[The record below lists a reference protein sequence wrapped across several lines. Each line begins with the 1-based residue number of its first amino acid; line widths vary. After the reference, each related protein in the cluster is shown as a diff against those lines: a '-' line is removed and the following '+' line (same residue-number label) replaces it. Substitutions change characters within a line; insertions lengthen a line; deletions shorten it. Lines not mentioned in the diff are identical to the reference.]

1 MKNKLFRKVICAL
14 LSATLLFGAV
24 GITSSA
30 AGGLK
35 YDPTD
40 EHPYIVPSKEDMAN
54 LIGVLSY
61 DEYRES
67 YKDAVSGPDVSD
79 FVINVVES
87 LKPGSDAY
95 RVSDSTNCQNSMS
108 ETPDNWVTFGD
119 KADSS
124 VYLPATGEATW
135 NFDLPISKAGH
146 YFIKIKYFNCITS
159 ESSVSVIERGFMID
173 GKIPFNEVSSITL
186 DKSWAYQNVTT
197 VVEDVADL
205 NEKSYDVKYE
215 LVNSNDDSKGWYKI
229 VTTVENGKKTVVT
242 YKISQDINGNSMAPG
257 AVAYPTWNEYY
268 LQDASGYHSGY
279 FSFYFANGAHEI
291 TLSASRDPVII
302 ESITLEPATEQNE
315 IDSYQQY
322 LDKHSGGKAPTPV
335 ENGSIRIEAEFPDYI
350 SDSSVAPSNDNT
362 SAITEPISS
371 GAQLYNVIGETGYS
385 AVGQWAA
392 YKFRVKSTGFYNF
405 GMRFKQSA
413 LQGMFVCRAFKLSG
427 GEYGSTPVAPFLEAF
442 SAEFDYHKDWQ
453 SSFVSAEIGRY
464 DENGNPIIGEDG
476 NQLTEEK
483 NLMFYFEEGVEYT
496 LYLEC
501 SLGTLKNYVQ
511 RVESTLNKINAAY
524 LRILQLTGTDPD
536 KNVTYNFFGV
546 MPEVL
551 ITFLEESKELRAV
564 KAGLEELCG
573 TNGSHLA
580 TLETIALLLETM
592 GVDNGIKIPE
602 NMSTLKSYLGTL
614 GTWINS
620 SKSGSMI
627 VDSICVVPTVE
638 GQDGPVSND
647 AALPKAKAGFFKS
660 IWFEIKSFFYSF
672 IVRYDQ
678 MGVTQD
684 RKDSAKNVEVW
695 LATGRDQS
703 NVWRTMIDA
712 KGSFTDSTGVA
723 VNLKL
728 VAGGTLLPSILASK
742 GPDVYIG
749 LGAGDVINYAIR
761 DAVIGINGLDNKHL
775 SAEENALFTST
786 YYTYTDA
793 QGNILAPT
801 TEYRGEENLAFVS
814 NNFTDA
820 VNGNFASAAM
830 DTVTLLDKTYGIPQ
844 TMGFAMM
851 FYRMDVLAELDQAI
865 PESWDELLSLL
876 PVLQS
881 KNLSMGVAYINALD
895 FMIYQQ
901 GGSMWKYTDSE
912 KYDSKYA
919 GAKVDLDSN
928 VALTAFD
935 YVCRLYS
942 DYSLPVSY
950 DAANRF
956 RTGEM
961 PIIIGDYASIY
972 NQLTVFATE
981 IGGLWGFCSLPGS
994 ENKADDGTVSFNY
1007 NSLASIT
1014 ATVIPYG
1021 CDDLLSSWQF
1031 IQWQTGEKA
1040 QADYGN
1046 RMVAIIGPS
1055 AKYETANLKAID
1067 NLSWT
1072 ASEKAAIMN
1081 QMDNMSSIVNY
1092 PGSYIIN
1099 RYMQF
1104 AFLDAVNDDVD
1115 AIDAMTSY
1123 ISAINTEIARK
1134 REEFGLWIPTDAE
1147 PEPPEKATAGKN

>member
-40 EHPYIVPSKEDMAN
+40 ENPYVVPSVDDMQN
-54 LIGVLSY
+54 LVGVMTY
-61 DEYRES
+61 DEYREYYS
-67 YKDAVSGPDVSD
+67 DAVSGADCTVFPIDVVAALKSGSSA
-79 FVINVVES
+79 VVV
-87 LKPGSDAY
+87 K
-95 RVSDSTNCQNSMS
+95 DSELCQISMS
-108 ETPDNWVTFGD
+108 ETPGNWATFGD
-119 KADSS
+119 KAASS
-124 VYLPATGEATW
+124 VYLPATGQATW
-135 NFDLPISKAGH
+135 SFDLPLSKAGH
-146 YFIKIKYFNCITS
+146 YFIKIKYYNCITA
-159 ESSVSVIERGFMID
+159 ESSVSVIERGFRID
-173 GKIPFNEVSSITL
+173 GKIPFNEVSTITL
-186 DKSWAYQNVTT
+186 DKSWAYENVTT
-197 VVEDVADL
+197 VTEDVADPTL
-205 NEKSYDVKYE
+205 SSYDVDYNLIKE
-215 LVNSNDDSKGWYKI
+215 GENKGWYKI
-229 VTTVENGKKTVVT
+229 VTTVKDGKKTVAT

-257 AVAYPTWNEYY
+257 AAAYPTWSEYY
-268 LQDASGYHSGY
+268 LQDPSGYHSGY
-279 FSFYFANGAHEI
+279 FNFYFANGGHEI

-302 ESITLEPATEQNE
+302 ESIVLEPAIEQNE
-315 IDSYQQY
+315 IDTYREY
-322 LDKHSGGKAPTPV
+322 LNKYAGGTAPAPV
-335 ENGSIRIEAEFPDYI
+335 EDGKIRIEAEFPDFI

-371 GAQLYNVIGETGYS
+371 GSQLFNVIGETSYN
-385 AVGQWAA
+385 AMGQWAA
-392 YKFRVKSTGFYNF
+392 YKFSVNSTGFYNF
-405 GMRFKQSA
+405 AMRYKQSA

-427 GEYGSTPVAPFLEAF
+427 GAYGDAPTAPFLEAYN
-442 SAEFDYHKDWQ
+442 AEFDYNKEWQ
-453 SSFVSAEIGRY
+453 STFVSAKIGRV
-464 DENGNPIIGEDG
+464 DADGNPVLDESGKQISD
-476 NQLTEEK
+476 EE
-483 NLMFYFEEGVEYT
+483 NLLFYFEEGVEYT

-501 SLGTLKNYVQ
+501 SLGTLKDYIQ
-511 RVESTLNKINAAY
+511 RVENTLSRINAAY
-524 LRILQLTGTDPD
+524 LQILQLTGTDPD
-536 KNVTYNFFGV
+536 ENVTYNFFGV

-551 ITFLEESKELRAV
+551 IAFLEESKELRDV

-580 TLETIALLLETM
+580 TLETVAMLLETM
-592 GVDNGIKIPE
+592 GVDNGIKIPS

-620 SKSGSMI
+620 SKSGSMM
-627 VDSICVVPTVE
+627 VDAIYVVPTLAGE
-638 GQDGPVSND
+638 NGPVSDNS
-647 AALPKAKAGFFKS
+647 ALPKAKAGFFKS
-660 IWFEIKSFFYSF
+660 MFFEIKSFFYSF
-672 IVRYDQ
+672 IVKYDQ

-684 RKDSAKNVEVW
+684 RSDSAKNIEVW

-728 VAGGTLLPSILASK
+728 VTGGTLLPSILASK
-742 GPDVYIG
+742 GPDVYLG
-749 LGAGDVINYAIR
+749 LGAADVINYAIR
-761 DAVIGINGLDNKHL
+761 DAVIGINGLDTKHL
-775 SAEENALFTST
+775 TEEENKFFTET
-786 YYTYTDA
+786 YYTYKDEN
-793 QGNILAPT
+793 GNILPAT
-801 TEYRGEENLAFVS
+801 TEYRGEENLTFVS
-814 NNFTDA
+814 NSFDKA
-820 VNGNFASAAM
+820 VEGNFADAAM
-830 DTVTLLDKTYGIPQ
+830 DTITLLDKAYGVPL

-851 FYRMDVLAELDQAI
+851 FYRMDVLAELGQPI
-865 PESWDELLSLL
+865 PESWDEMLSLL

-901 GGSMWKYTDSE
+901 GGSMWQYTDPN
-912 KYDSKYA
+912 KYDSQYA

-928 VALTAFD
+928 VALAAFD

-942 DYSLPVSY
+942 DYSLPISY

-994 ENKADDGTVSFNY
+994 ERKEADGSVTFNY
-1007 NSLASIT
+1007 DSLASVT
-1014 ATVIPYG
+1014 ATVMVYG
-1021 CDDLLSSWQF
+1021 CHDLLSSWQF
-1031 IQWQTGEKA
+1031 TQWQTGEKA

-1092 PGSYIIN
+1092 PGSYIIT

-1115 AIDAMTSY
+1115 AIDAMTGY
-1123 ISAINTEIARK
+1123 IPAINTEIARK
-1134 REEFGLWIPTDAE
+1134 RAEFGLWIPTE
-1147 PEPPEKATAGKN
+1147 EQPEPPEKTAKGQN